1 MSLFCLFILNCS
13 KFNLFVMSLRRNHE
27 SKFIKFVMS
36 VKTSK

>member
-27 SKFIKFVMS
+27 SKFIRHVCENK
-36 VKTSK
+36 